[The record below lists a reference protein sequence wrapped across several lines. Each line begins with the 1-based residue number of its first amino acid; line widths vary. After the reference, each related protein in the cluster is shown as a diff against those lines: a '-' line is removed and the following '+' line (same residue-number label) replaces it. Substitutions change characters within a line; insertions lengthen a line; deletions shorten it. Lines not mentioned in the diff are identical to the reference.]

1 MNKSSV
7 RWAIFFANVGHTLTH
22 LMMLLYPTVVLTLE
36 KQLALSYGELMWL
49 SVPGLVLY
57 GFAALPAGWLGDRWS
72 AEHMMV
78 LFFIGSGVA
87 GIATGLA
94 QGPLGIA
101 CGLAAIGFFGAIYHP
116 VGTAWL
122 VRHAENRGRMLG
134 WNGIFG
140 SIGVGAGPIVGA
152 TLAALYSWRA
162 AFLVPGVV
170 ALLLGGALA
179 LLVRGGS
186 VVAAKTDVKPQAEP
200 ASAEVKRVF
209 LLLSVTML
217 STGIIFQA
225 FTSVLPKLFEVRLV
239 DLTAGGLVGTGGM
252 VSLVFALSAAFQF
265 FGGMAA
271 DRFSMK
277 RIYLLCWA
285 VQVPVLFLAIRLF
298 ELPLF
303 VAALFC
309 FSSIAISTPTENALL
324 AHYTP
329 SRWRATAFG
338 AKFLLSLGVSALGVP
353 LVATVYDRT
362 GDFIWLFA
370 ILGVLAALVA
380 ATALLL
386 PRQRRESM
394 PSRPSQRNSA
404 AFKGVSDYQCRNPG
418 FCARRAAGRIGKNP
432 VWPMLRVMCSK

>member
-1 MNKSSV
+1 M

-36 KQLALSYGELMWL
+36 KQMNLSYGALMWL

-57 GFAALPAGWLGDRWS
+57 GLAALPAGWLGDRWS

-78 LFFIGSGVA
+78 LFFGGSGAA
-87 GIATGLA
+87 GIATSLA
-94 QGPLGIA
+94 QGPVSIA

-140 SIGVGAGPIVGA
+140 SIGVGAGPIVAA
-152 TLAALYSWRA
+152 TLSSLYGWRA
-162 AFLVPGVV
+162 AFLVPGII
-170 ALLLGGALA
+170 ALA
-179 LLVRGGS
+179 LGAALLVLVRGGR
-186 VVAAKTDVKPQAEP
+186 VVAAKTDAKPQAEP
-200 ASAEVKRVF
+200 VSGDVRRAFA
-209 LLLSVTML
+209 LLSLTML
-217 STGIIFQA
+217 STGIVFQA
-225 FTSVLPKLFEVRLV
+225 LTSVLPKLFEIRLAAI
-239 DLTAGGLVGTGGM
+239 TAGGLVGTGGM

-271 DRFSMK
+271 DRFPMK

-285 VQVPVLFLAIRLF
+285 IQVPVLFAAIRLF

-303 VAALFC
+303 VAALLC
-309 FSSIAISTPTENALL
+309 FTLIAVSTPTENALL

-353 LVATVYDRT
+353 LVAVVYDRT
-362 GDFIWLFA
+362 GDFAWLFA
-370 ILGVLAALVA
+370 ILAVLAALVA
-380 ATALLL
+380 GTALFL
-386 PRQRRESM
+386 PRE
-394 PSRPSQRNSA
+394 
-404 AFKGVSDYQCRNPG
+404 
-418 FCARRAAGRIGKNP
+418 RRARA
-432 VWPMLRVMCSK
+432 VMAAAE